1 MRVES
6 VQPAGIEPVIIE
18 CADDL
23 DYEVQLKTAVEEALE
38 ARCLAAIIA
47 PDARRLAKLEQLL
60 EDLPI
65 VTGAGKETMPEH
77 GVLLLDI
84 KLAKGLEFDEAV
96 LLDVDGRQYAT
107 EADRNLLYVAVTRAM
122 HALTILYRDEPSPL
136 LGEERPR

>member
-47 PDARRLAKLEQLL
+47 PDVRRLAKLEQLL

-84 KLAKGLEFDEAV
+84 KLAKGLEFDQVIVPDAGNRSYPDETLARHR
-96 LLDVDGRQYAT
+96 LYTAISRAT
-107 EADRNLLYVAVTRAM
+107 KKVTLVANGK
-122 HALTILYRDEPSPL
+122 LTSL
-136 LGEERPR
+136 LG